1 MSFAKTVKNEIIKKN
16 LFKNEPKAL
25 VQGLFLSAGSLV
37 VSGGNLS
44 FLVSNESENVIEFLK
59 SQINK
64 LYGEIDVDIV
74 KLVKNFKS
82 KERFELSVDESQSD
96 NILRDLAIVSTDSE
110 GMTEISEVCDKSFMR
125 TKESMLAFLLG
136 TFLGSGSVS
145 APSETSEKR
154 KYGYHFEIVMN
165 SKVQADL
172 IAEIFSNFDIFPK
185 IVERSEV
192 FVIYI
197 KNSDTICD
205 ALSLF
210 GASKVVLEL
219 LNSRFTRDVN
229 NNLNRQNNCIS
240 ANISKTVNA
249 SVKQMHAI
257 EIIQNTIGL
266 ENLPETLAE
275 AALARIANPEGSLSD
290 LLLCLE
296 SKISRGALAQRFDKI
311 IKLAEELGENDD

>member
-59 SQINK
+59 SQIIK
-64 LYGEIDVDIV
+64 LYGDIDVDIV

-125 TKESMLAFLLG
+125 SKESMLAFLAG

-154 KYGYHFEIVMN
+154 KYGY
-165 SKVQADL
+165 
-172 IAEIFSNFDIFPK
+172 
-185 IVERSEV
+185 R
-192 FVIYI
+192 
-197 KNSDTICD
+197 
-205 ALSLF
+205 
-210 GASKVVLEL
+210 
-219 LNSRFTRDVN
+219 
-229 NNLNRQNNCIS
+229 
-240 ANISKTVNA
+240 
-249 SVKQMHAI
+249 
-257 EIIQNTIGL
+257 
-266 ENLPETLAE
+266 
-275 AALARIANPEGSLSD
+275 
-290 LLLCLE
+290 
-296 SKISRGALAQRFDKI
+296 
-311 IKLAEELGENDD
+311 